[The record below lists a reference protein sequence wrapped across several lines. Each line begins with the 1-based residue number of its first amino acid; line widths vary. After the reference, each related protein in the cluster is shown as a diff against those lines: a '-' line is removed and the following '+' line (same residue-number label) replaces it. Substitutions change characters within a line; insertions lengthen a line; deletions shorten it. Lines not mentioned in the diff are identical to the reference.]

1 MHTIEKKKHAYID
14 YSVGII
20 LIATAYFLNFQSEK
34 MPNTVLYAVGCW
46 SLLYSL
52 LTKYKLGFIKII
64 PINIH
69 LMLDTISGIFL
80 ATSPWLL
87 GFAEKVFLPHLILG
101 LTIIGA
107 AIITSIKPQWHQ
119 KTNLKVRQRE
129 PLNKQ

>member
-1 MHTIEKKKHAYID
+1 MQIIETKTHAYID

-20 LIATAYFLNFQSEK
+20 LIAAAYLLNFQSEK
-34 MPNTVLYAVGCW
+34 MPNTVLYAVGAW

-52 LTKYKLGFIKII
+52 LTNYELGFIKII

-69 LMLDTISGIFL
+69 FMLDTITGIFL

-87 GFAEKVFLPHLILG
+87 GFSDKVFLPHLILG

-107 AIITSIKPQWHQ
+107 AIITSIKPACHQ
-119 KTNLKVRQRE
+119 STNFKIRKRQPLK
-129 PLNKQ
+129 